1 MGGAVQLMMNLES
14 KEEVVQNLKDD
25 GCGIETIQDFLFY
38 LNENQKEKLLE
49 LLEKQRRQR

>member
-1 MGGAVQLMMNLES
+1 MMNLES